1 MCWGGGGSNWARG
14 QGGRLGPGS
23 RAKPWWGVLGATDGK
38 RFSVFEMPLEG
49 SPLSHFVNFSL
60 SVLVLITNNTL
71 KISYDHVID
80 IEIFL
85 NPENE

>member
-1 MCWGGGGSNWARG
+1 MGE
-14 QGGRLGPGS
+14 GS
-23 RAKPWWGVLGATDGK
+23 RGPLVGGYCGAKPPDGK

-49 SPLSHFVNFSL
+49 SPLQHFVNFSL
-60 SVLVLITNNTL
+60 SFLVLITNNTL

>member
-1 MCWGGGGSNWARG
+1 MGPEQSPGGGS
-14 QGGRLGPGS
+14 GG
-23 RAKPWWGVLGATDGK
+23 AKPPDGK

-49 SPLSHFVNFSL
+49 SPLKHFVNFSL
-60 SVLVLITNNTL
+60 SFLVLITNNTL

-85 NPENE
+85 NPEKENK

>member
-1 MCWGGGGSNWARG
+1 MGPGQSLGGGGGFWG
-14 QGGRLGPGS
+14 
-23 RAKPWWGVLGATDGK
+23 AKDPDGK

-49 SPLSHFVNFSL
+49 SPLLYFVNFSL
-60 SVLVLITNNTL
+60 SFLVLTTNNTL

>member
-1 MCWGGGGSNWARG
+1 MGPGQCPGGGFWG
-14 QGGRLGPGS
+14 
-23 RAKPWWGVLGATDGK
+23 AKHPDGK

-49 SPLSHFVNFSL
+49 SPLEHFANFSL
-60 SVLVLITNNTL
+60 SFLVLITNNTL